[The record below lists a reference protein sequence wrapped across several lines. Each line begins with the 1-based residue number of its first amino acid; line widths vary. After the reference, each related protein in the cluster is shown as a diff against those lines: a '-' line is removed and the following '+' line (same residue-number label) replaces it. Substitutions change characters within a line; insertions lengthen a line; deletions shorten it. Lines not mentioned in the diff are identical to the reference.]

1 MAEIIA
7 TNRKTAIL
15 GMGVT
20 GMSVASFLAV
30 KGMPFDF
37 ADSRL
42 EPPNLEQVK
51 RDYPD
56 VHMTLGPFEKD
67 FLVGYDRLIVSPGIS
82 LDEPALVE
90 ARKQG
95 VELLGDL
102 ELFLEHAKA
111 PVVIITGSNGKSTVT
126 ALVGQ
131 MGMNSGLSVG
141 VGGNIGT
148 PMLDLLGTNHQLYV
162 LEASSF
168 QLELLND
175 SRGAIT
181 GLLNISPDHLDR
193 YPDIQKYHA
202 AKHRIFRGASKVVIN
217 REDRLTRPLIST
229 QIAMTTFGLNQ
240 PDLGSFGV
248 LEGLEEGYL
257 SYGIE
262 RLMRIDQVAL
272 KGKHNIANVLAALA
286 LGYSVDLPMQTM
298 LDTLKTFKGL
308 PHRCQTVA
316 EINSVLYVNDSKA
329 TNVGAT
335 LAALKGFGSDTDKN
349 LILIAGGQA
358 KDQDFSDLKQ
368 SISDYVRL
376 VILMGEDAD
385 QISSVLGDSCQQI
398 KADSLQHAVTESHQL
413 ANSGDVVL
421 LSPACASFDMFE
433 GFEDRG
439 NCFQKAVV
447 AMAEAQGDRQ

>member
-1 MAEIIA
+1 
-7 TNRKTAIL
+7 
-15 GMGVT
+15 
-20 GMSVASFLAV
+20 
-30 KGMPFDF
+30 
-37 ADSRL
+37 
-42 EPPNLEQVK
+42 
-51 RDYPD
+51 
-56 VHMTLGPFEKD
+56 
-67 FLVGYDRLIVSPGIS
+67 
-82 LDEPALVE
+82 
-90 ARKQG
+90 
-95 VELLGDL
+95 
-102 ELFLEHAKA
+102 
-111 PVVIITGSNGKSTVT
+111 
-126 ALVGQ
+126 
-131 MGMNSGLSVG
+131 
-141 VGGNIGT
+141 
-148 PMLDLLGTNHQLYV
+148 
-162 LEASSF
+162 
-168 QLELLND
+168 
-175 SRGAIT
+175 
-181 GLLNISPDHLDR
+181 
-193 YPDIQKYHA
+193 
-202 AKHRIFRGASKVVIN
+202 
-217 REDRLTRPLIST
+217 
-229 QIAMTTFGLNQ
+229 
-240 PDLGSFGV
+240 
-248 LEGLEEGYL
+248 
-257 SYGIE
+257 
-262 RLMRIDQVAL
+262 
-272 KGKHNIANVLAALA
+272 
-286 LGYSVDLPMQTM
+286 M

-335 LAALKGFGSDTDKN
+335 LAALKGFGSDADKN